1 VGEAVI
7 VMAGN
12 LPATAPRHGHPGAAR
27 VAVDVWYVGC
37 VLVPLL
43 ACVTSPAWFLLLV
56 DAHPRTVVAAFGVL
70 AAGWVPWLMALLG
83 MVALADRYELERHPR
98 GRTEADAWD
107 AFSVHL
113 LAVTGG
119 VGVIVTLLLT
129 GVLLSVAL
137 P

>member
-1 VGEAVI
+1 MTGHLSA
-7 VMAGN
+7 
-12 LPATAPRHGHPGAAR
+12 PTARTGHPGARA
-27 VAVDVWYVGC
+27 AVDLWYFVC
-37 VLVPLL
+37 VLMPLL

-56 DAHPRTVVAAFGVL
+56 DARPRTVAAAFGVL

-83 MVALADRYELERHPR
+83 TVALADRYELERHPR
-98 GRTEADAWD
+98 GHTEADAWD

-119 VGVIVTLLLT
+119 IGVVVTLVVT

>member
-1 VGEAVI
+1 MGEAVI
-7 VMAGN
+7 VMSGHLSA
-12 LPATAPRHGHPGAAR
+12 PATRTGHPGAR
-27 VAVDVWYVGC
+27 VAVDVWYFGC

-43 ACVTSPAWFLLLV
+43 ACITSPAWFLFLV
-56 DAHPRTVVAAFGVL
+56 DPRPSTVAAALGVL

-83 MVALADRYELERHPR
+83 TVALADRYELERHPR

-113 LAVTGG
+113 LEVTGG
-119 VGVIVTLLLT
+119 VGVVATLLVA